1 MVTGEV
7 TPTGEVTIQI
17 PVHGAVWPAVVD
29 TGFNGDLELP
39 LSLFEAFEPEYLT
52 EELFELAA
60 GQSVVQY
67 VYVVRFPF
75 DDLVVPATATFVDG
89 DTILIGTGMLRHHL
103 LTVDFVARTV
113 LLERIA
119 SGH

>member
-1 MVTGEV
+1 VVSGEV
-7 TPTGEVTIQI
+7 TSTGEVTIQI
-17 PVHGAVWPAVVD
+17 PVHGAVWPAVID

-39 LSLFEAFEPEYLT
+39 LSLFDAFEPEYQA

-60 GQSVVQY
+60 GQSVVQD

-75 DDLVVPATATFVDG
+75 DDLVMPATATFVES
-89 DTILIGTGMLRHHL
+89 DTILIGTGLMRRHRL
-103 LTVDFVARTV
+103 IIDFVARTI

-119 SGH
+119 SGQ